1 MSSDGAIPSEY
12 AKFVE
17 EDSVSSANS
26 DNTNGRYALPKIPE
40 NSVTTLTAEAEGE
53 TTITKIVDGNS
64 FTDRK
69 CYK

>member
-40 NSVTTLTAEAEGE
+40 NSVTTLTAEAEGN
-53 TTITKIVDGNS
+53 K
-64 FTDRK
+64 
-69 CYK
+69 